1 MLYPIEYRQNLK
13 IIGDKVRKYSDML
26 HQYGDEENDIDKKIQ
41 WYALG
46 MLCESV
52 GYNYQLTVSHLQ
64 DLNALSNAIEKLP
77 KSAEFDDLKEAL
89 RKTSE
94 RVKQTLEPIK
104 EAYDRAKDFEK
115 RMIEN
120 GIYT

>member
-1 MLYPIEYRQNLK
+1 
-13 IIGDKVRKYSDML
+13 ML
-26 HQYGDEENDIDKKIQ
+26 HQYADEENDIDKKIQ
-41 WYALG
+41 WEILG
-46 MLCESV
+46 ILCYTV

-64 DLNALSNAIEKLP
+64 DLNTLSDAIEKLP

-104 EAYDRAKDFEK
+104 EAYDRAQDFEK
-115 RMIEN
+115 RTIEN

>member
-1 MLYPIEYRQNLK
+1 MLYPIEYRQKLK
-13 IIGDKVRKYSDML
+13 SIGDKVRKYSDML
-26 HQYGDEENDIDKKIQ
+26 YQYGYEENDIDMKIQ
-41 WYALG
+41 WHILS

-52 GYNYQLTVSHLQ
+52 GYQYHITTSHLQ
-64 DLNALSNAIEKLP
+64 DLNSLSDAIEKLP

-104 EAYDRAKDFEK
+104 EAYDKAQAFEK

-120 GIYT
+120 GVYT

>member
-26 HQYGDEENDIDKKIQ
+26 HQYADEENDIDKKIQ
-41 WYALG
+41 WDILG
-46 MLCESV
+46 ILCETV

-64 DLNALSNAIEKLP
+64 DLNTLSDAIEKLP

>member
-26 HQYGDEENDIDKKIQ
+26 HQYADEENDIDKKIQ
-41 WYALG
+41 WDILG
-46 MLCESV
+46 ILCETV

-64 DLNALSNAIEKLP
+64 DLNTLSNAIEKLP

>member
-13 IIGDKVRKYSDML
+13 FIGDKVRKYTDML
-26 HQYGDEENDIDKKIQ
+26 RQYGDEENDIDMKIQ
-41 WYALG
+41 WYFLSI
-46 MLCESV
+46 LCESV

-64 DLNALSNAIEKLP
+64 DLNTLSDAIEKLP
-77 KSAEFDDLKEAL
+77 KSAEFDSLKEAL
-89 RKTSE
+89 HKTNE

-104 EAYDRAKDFEK
+104 EAYDKAQAFEK

-120 GIYT
+120 GVYT

>member
-64 DLNALSNAIEKLP
+64 DLNTLSNAIEKLP

>member
-13 IIGDKVRKYSDML
+13 TIGDMVRKYSDML
-26 HQYGDEENDIDKKIQ
+26 YQYGDEEIDIDKKIQ
-41 WYALG
+41 WHFLS

-64 DLNALSNAIEKLP
+64 DLNTLSSAIEKLP

>member
-13 IIGDKVRKYSDML
+13 FIGDKVRKYSDML
-26 HQYGDEENDIDKKIQ
+26 HQYGDEENDIDMKIQ

-52 GYNYQLTVSHLQ
+52 GYQYQITTSHLQ
-64 DLNALSNAIEKLP
+64 DLNSLSDAIEKLP

-104 EAYDRAKDFEK
+104 EAYDKARAFEK

-120 GIYT
+120 GVYT

>member
-26 HQYGDEENDIDKKIQ
+26 HQYADEENDIDKKIQ
-41 WYALG
+41 WDILG
-46 MLCESV
+46 ILCETV

-64 DLNALSNAIEKLP
+64 DLNTLSDAIEKLP

-104 EAYDRAKDFEK
+104 EAYDRAQDFEK
-115 RMIEN
+115 RTIEN

>member
-26 HQYGDEENDIDKKIQ
+26 YQYGDEENDIDKKIQ
-41 WYALG
+41 WYFLS

-52 GYNYQLTVSHLQ
+52 GYNYQLTISHLQ
-64 DLNALSNAIEKLP
+64 DLNTLSNAIEKLP

>member
-1 MLYPIEYRQNLK
+1 MLYPVEYRQNLK

-26 HQYGDEENDIDKKIQ
+26 HQYADEENDIDKKIQ
-41 WYALG
+41 WDILG
-46 MLCESV
+46 ILCETV

-64 DLNALSNAIEKLP
+64 DLNTLSSSIEKLP

-104 EAYDRAKDFEK
+104 EAYDRAQDFEK
-115 RMIEN
+115 RMTEN

>member
-26 HQYGDEENDIDKKIQ
+26 HQYADEENDIDKKIQ
-41 WYALG
+41 WDILG
-46 MLCESV
+46 ILCETV

-64 DLNALSNAIEKLP
+64 DLNILSNAIEKLP

>member
-13 IIGDKVRKYSDML
+13 TIGDMVRKYSDML
-26 HQYGDEENDIDKKIQ
+26 YQYGDEENDIDKKIQ
-41 WYALG
+41 WHFLS

-64 DLNALSNAIEKLP
+64 DLNTLSNAIEKLP

-94 RVKQTLEPIK
+94 RVKQMLEPIK

-115 RMIEN
+115 RMTEN

>member
-1 MLYPIEYRQNLK
+1 MLYPIEYRQNLRH
-13 IIGDKVRKYSDML
+13 IGDKVRKYSDML
-26 HQYGDEENDIDKKIQ
+26 YQYGDEENDIDKKIQ
-41 WYALG
+41 WYILS
-46 MLCESV
+46 MLCESG

-64 DLNALSNAIEKLP
+64 DLNTLSDAIEKLP

-104 EAYDRAKDFEK
+104 EAYDRAQDFEK
-115 RMIEN
+115 RMMEN

>member
-26 HQYGDEENDIDKKIQ
+26 HQYADEENDIDKKIQ
-41 WYALG
+41 WDILG
-46 MLCESV
+46 ILCETV

-64 DLNALSNAIEKLP
+64 DLNTLSNAIEKLP
-77 KSAEFDDLKEAL
+77 KSTEFDDLKEAL

>member
-13 IIGDKVRKYSDML
+13 TIGDMVRKYSDML
-26 HQYGDEENDIDKKIQ
+26 YQYGDEENDIDKKIQ
-41 WYALG
+41 WHFLS

-64 DLNALSNAIEKLP
+64 DLNTLSNAIEKLP

-115 RMIEN
+115 RMTEN